1 MIDEIDVATFQ
12 NFRWWS
18 KGYQI
23 LRTRDV
29 IRRKDLELNQ
39 VSHACDANRQVRQ
52 QLDGLGLGHDLGSI
66 PDDVNSRSMSQAG
79 NLLGGTGAWSL
90 LERVRL
96 TVASPPRARRTGRS
110 AAHKRDVNR
119 FHSSC
124 GALRLPDRREPN
136 SSRMPII

>member
-39 VSHACDANRQVRQ
+39 CPMRATPIVRF
-52 QLDGLGLGHDLGSI
+52 G
-66 PDDVNSRSMSQAG
+66 
-79 NLLGGTGAWSL
+79 
-90 LERVRL
+90 
-96 TVASPPRARRTGRS
+96 
-110 AAHKRDVNR
+110 
-119 FHSSC
+119 
-124 GALRLPDRREPN
+124 N
-136 SSRMPII
+136 SSMGSASATTSARFLTM